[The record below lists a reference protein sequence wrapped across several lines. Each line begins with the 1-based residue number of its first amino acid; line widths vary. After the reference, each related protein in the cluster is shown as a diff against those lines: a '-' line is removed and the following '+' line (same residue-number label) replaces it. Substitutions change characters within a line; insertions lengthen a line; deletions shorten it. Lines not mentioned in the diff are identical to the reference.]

1 MKKKKKVK
9 KTKKKAKKKKISKKK
24 RKKKKRKGKER
35 KKVKKKKKIT
45 KEKKSISLLGE
56 ISSDFK
62 KEIKKEKPRSEILD
76 KLFKELYLFATKDHL
91 TGVFNRHALNELL
104 GREMERALRH
114 GSNLT
119 IIMLDLDDFK
129 KYNDSFGH
137 LQGDEALRQATRIIM
152 ANSRKEDFVARYG
165 GEEFIIVLPETN
177 IKKAIEIGERIR
189 VAIND
194 KKIRKI
200 ARDIE
205 KGYENITVSM
215 GIAQLTK
222 KGMQEMVHR
231 ADVALYKAKVEGK
244 NKICVSKINE
254 TRKTKKEKRK
264 KRG

>member
-1 MKKKKKVK
+1 MTK
-9 KTKKKAKKKKISKKK
+9 KTKKKRTKKKKTKVKK
-24 RKKKKRKGKER
+24 RK
-35 KKVKKKKKIT
+35 KKVKKKKIKKKKKKTIKKKKKKKIKIT
-45 KEKKSISLLGE
+45 KEKKSISMLGD

-62 KEIKKEKPRSEILD
+62 KEIKKEKPRSEVLD

-104 GREMERALRH
+104 GREMERSLRH
-114 GSNLT
+114 GSNLAV
-119 IIMLDLDDFK
+119 IMLDLDDFK
-129 KYNDSFGH
+129 KYNDTFGH

-152 ANSRKEDFVARYG
+152 ANTRKEDFVARYG

-194 KKIRKI
+194 KKMRKI
-200 ARDIE
+200 THDIK

-222 KGMQEMVHR
+222 KGIQEMVHR

-244 NKICVSKINE
+244 NKICVSKING
-254 TRKTKKEKRK
+254 TKKKKRK
-264 KRG
+264 